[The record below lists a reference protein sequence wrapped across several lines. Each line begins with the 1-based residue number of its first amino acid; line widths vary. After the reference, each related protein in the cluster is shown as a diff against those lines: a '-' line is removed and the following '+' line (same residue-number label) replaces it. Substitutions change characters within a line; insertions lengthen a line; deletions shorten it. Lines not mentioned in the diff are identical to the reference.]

1 MRLIA
6 TWQVAVVIEKI
17 ESLNKMQPV
26 IIQHI
31 MKKLKRVIPS
41 KIAEA
46 DTKDHSTLGTTFVL
60 VLALVILIV
69 AFN

>member
-1 MRLIA
+1 MKLIA
-6 TWQVAVVIEKI
+6 TWQDVVVIEKI

-31 MKKLKRVIPS
+31 MKKLKRVRPS

-46 DTKDHSTLGTTFVL
+46 DTKDHSTLGTIFVL